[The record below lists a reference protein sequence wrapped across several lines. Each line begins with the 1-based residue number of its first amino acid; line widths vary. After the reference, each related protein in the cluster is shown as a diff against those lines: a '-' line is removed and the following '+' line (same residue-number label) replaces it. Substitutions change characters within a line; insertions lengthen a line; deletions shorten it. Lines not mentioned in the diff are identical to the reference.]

1 VSLEAS
7 AIALTTA
14 VVKAAAKVWLGDRTI
29 AADATA
35 KVFDLLE
42 KQVTGLNDRRK
53 LRLLFTNLKSRVA
66 DRLLPFL
73 DVEFRAL
80 PEHERAAAV
89 AAVRETFER
98 AALTDDDLFATD
110 LDAAYLYRYLLRT
123 VPGVTTLLSVDAV
136 ELHQRVLR
144 ECCAYLVQVTSTLPR
159 FQPGA
164 LVEIL
169 RRETEILE
177 MVRTVLA
184 ALPERR
190 HPDDFAAD
198 FRRQVVSAL
207 DRMALF
213 GAGLAEA
220 TRLYPLSV
228 AYLSLSVSTEQEGP
242 FADRIEQVLPH
253 ARRILLRGEAGSGKT
268 TMLQWLAVQCAS
280 RQLRNIEGWADLEP
294 FLLRLRRYSRPALP
308 SPERFLDESGIS
320 RTG

>member
-1 VSLEAS
+1 MSLEAS

-14 VVKAAAKVWLGDRTI
+14 VVKAAAKIWLGDRPI

-53 LRLLFTNLKSRVA
+53 LRLLFTNLESRVA

-89 AAVRETFER
+89 DAARETFDR

-110 LDAAYLYRYLLRT
+110 LDAAFLYRSLLRT
-123 VPGVTTLLSVDAV
+123 VPGVPREFLLSADAV
-136 ELHQRVLR
+136 ELYQRVLR

-169 RRETEILE
+169 QRETEILE
-177 MVRTVLA
+177 TVRNVLA
-184 ALPERR
+184 ALPEQ
-190 HPDDFAAD
+190 PAP
-198 FRRQVVSAL
+198 
-207 DRMALF
+207 
-213 GAGLAEA
+213 G
-220 TRLYPLSV
+220 
-228 AYLSLSVSTEQEGP
+228 
-242 FADRIEQVLPH
+242 
-253 ARRILLRGEAGSGKT
+253 
-268 TMLQWLAVQCAS
+268 
-280 RQLRNIEGWADLEP
+280 
-294 FLLRLRRYSRPALP
+294 RLRRGLPPSGRDGARPDGAVRRGPGRRDAPVPAVGRLPEPECQRRPGRRVRRPDRARPAAHVADLAA
-308 SPERFLDESGIS
+308 R
-320 RTG
+320 